1 MSTLPVDNPGIASV
15 PVSSVG
21 DVARL
26 INSGKEQAKYA
37 RMIVFLALG
46 GVFLD
51 AYDLTTLS
59 YGIDDVVREFQ
70 LSPLLTGLVTSSIM
84 VGTIVGNIIGGWLTD
99 KYGRYSVFMADMFFF
114 VISAIAAGLA
124 PNVWVLI
131 GARFLMGIGVG
142 IDLPVAMS
150 YLAEFSRF
158 AGKGNKAARLAA
170 WCPMWYAASTVCFL
184 IIFGLYFLLP
194 QEHLDWLWRASLLF
208 GAVPALLIIAV
219 RSRFMNESPLW
230 AANQGD
236 LTSAVRILR
245 DSWGIHAHEVPAAK
259 PAPAPKVSFRVLF
272 EKPYLLPFAPP
283 GSVSAGHSP
292 GSAAR
297 WRCLFCRCCRPPSA
311 RRCSG
316 WSRLPPLFPF
326 SSCWRSVMNR
336 REKISTHFMNKELT
350 MTLLSTGTDYDAL
363 AAAFRPIFTRIA
375 QGAAERE
382 QQRILPDEPIR
393 WLKEAGFGTLR
404 IPREKGGWG
413 ASLPQLSALLIELA
427 QADSNLPQAL
437 RAHFAFVEDQLN
449 QPDSAGRD
457 RWFRRFLDGELVGS
471 GWTEI
476 GAVKLGEVNTR
487 VTPTEGGW
495 RLDGEKFYSTG
506 ALYADW
512 IDVFARRSDTASDV
526 IALVSTQQTGVV
538 REDDW
543 DGFGQRLTGSGTT
556 RFTGARVETE
566 HVYDFAQRFRYQTA
580 FYQHVLLATLAGIG
594 LAVERD
600 AAQGVKHRSR
610 MYSHGN
616 AAVPRDDAQ
625 VLQVVGQI
633 SSWAWA
639 TRAAVLQAAES
650 LQQAYVAHVSDDEA
664 LIARRNQLAEVE
676 AAQAQVIASDWIP
689 RAATE
694 LFNALGASDTRTRL
708 ALDRHWRNA
717 RTVASHNPVIY
728 KARNIGNWL
737 VNGEAPTF
745 IWQIGNGEK
754 TAG

>member
-1 MSTLPVDNPGIASV
+1 M
-15 PVSSVG
+15 
-21 DVARL
+21 
-26 INSGKEQAKYA
+26 
-37 RMIVFLALG
+37 
-46 GVFLD
+46 
-51 AYDLTTLS
+51 
-59 YGIDDVVREFQ
+59 
-70 LSPLLTGLVTSSIM
+70 
-84 VGTIVGNIIGGWLTD
+84 
-99 KYGRYSVFMADMFFF
+99 
-114 VISAIAAGLA
+114 
-124 PNVWVLI
+124 
-131 GARFLMGIGVG
+131 
-142 IDLPVAMS
+142 
-150 YLAEFSRF
+150 
-158 AGKGNKAARLAA
+158 
-170 WCPMWYAASTVCFL
+170 
-184 IIFGLYFLLP
+184 
-194 QEHLDWLWRASLLF
+194 
-208 GAVPALLIIAV
+208 
-219 RSRFMNESPLW
+219 
-230 AANQGD
+230 
-236 LTSAVRILR
+236 
-245 DSWGIHAHEVPAAK
+245 
-259 PAPAPKVSFRVLF
+259 SFRVLF
-272 EKPYLLPFAPP
+272 EKPYRERTIVAGVMNICISFEYTAIAFFLPSILAQFLGAGVFETISASLGLNALFAFTGGLLGMHLAWKYPSRHVAIAGFALQFVALIVLALVGQPHATAGIVLAIAMLGLWLFAEGFGPGAQLMIYPALSILLPFAPP

-676 AAQAQVIASDWIP
+676 AAQAQVIASD
-689 RAATE
+689 
-694 LFNALGASDTRTRL
+694 
-708 ALDRHWRNA
+708 
-717 RTVASHNPVIY
+717 
-728 KARNIGNWL
+728 
-737 VNGEAPTF
+737 
-745 IWQIGNGEK
+745 
-754 TAG
+754 